1 MSFTMVVKDEASK
14 IETTRLEDISDAEP
28 GEIIEKK

>member
-14 IETTRLEDISDAEP
+14 IETTRLEDISNLNYP
-28 GEIIEKK
+28 LL